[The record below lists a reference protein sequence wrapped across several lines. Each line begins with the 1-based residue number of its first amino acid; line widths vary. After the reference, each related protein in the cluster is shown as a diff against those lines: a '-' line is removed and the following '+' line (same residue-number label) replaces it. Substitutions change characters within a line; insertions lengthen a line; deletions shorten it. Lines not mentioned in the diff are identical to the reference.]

1 MAIGTEH
8 KLARF
13 LWGDTGPAGH
23 ACQVYGSDP
32 ELIDTLTGFAGGA
45 LWNGEAV
52 IVVATNAH
60 INALELRLRESG
72 LDLGFLRGS
81 DRFVAASAESVLAS
95 ICVDG
100 APDEGRFGEVI
111 GELVARA
118 SHGGRRVRVFG
129 EMVALLFGQG
139 KYIAALQ
146 LEEIWNQYLRGRGVP
161 LLCAYPRAGFAAAG
175 EAHTAAVQRAHTV
188 FVS

>member
-1 MAIGTEH
+1 MAIDAQH

-13 LWGDTGPAGH
+13 LWGDTGPSGH
-23 ACQVYGSDP
+23 ACQVYGNDA

-45 LWNGEAV
+45 LWNGDAV

-60 INALELRLRESG
+60 IDALELRLRESG

-81 DRFVAASAESVLAS
+81 DRFVPASAEGVLAS

-100 APDEGRFGEVI
+100 VPDEDRFGEVL
-111 GELVARA
+111 GELVGRA
-118 SHGGRRVRVFG
+118 SHGGRRVRIFG
-129 EMVALLFGQG
+129 EMVALLFGHG
-139 KYIAALQ
+139 SYIAALQ
-146 LEEIWNQYLRGRGVP
+146 LEEIWNRYLHGRGLP
-161 LLCAYPRAGFAAAG
+161 LLCAYPREHFAASG
-175 EAHTAAVQRAHTV
+175 PEHTAAVKRAHTV

>member
-23 ACQVYGSDP
+23 ACQIYGSDA
-32 ELIDTLTGFAGGA
+32 ELVDTLTGFAGGA
-45 LWNGEAV
+45 LWNGDGV

-60 INALELRLRESG
+60 IDALELRLRESG

-81 DRFVAASAESVLAS
+81 DRFVPASAEMILGC
-95 ICVDG
+95 ICGDG
-100 APDEGRFGEVI
+100 EPDEARFGEVI

-139 KYIAALQ
+139 KYIAALE
-146 LEEIWNQYLRGRGVP
+146 LEEIWNRYLHGRGVP
-161 LLCAYPRAGFAAAG
+161 LLCAYPRVPFAAAG
-175 EAHTAAVQRAHTV
+175 AEHTAAVQRAHTV